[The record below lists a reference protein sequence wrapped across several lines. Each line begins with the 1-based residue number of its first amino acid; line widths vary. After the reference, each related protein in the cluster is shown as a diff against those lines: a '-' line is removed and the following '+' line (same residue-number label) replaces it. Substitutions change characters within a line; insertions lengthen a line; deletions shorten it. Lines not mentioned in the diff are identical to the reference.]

1 MASYQE
7 IYPMNTEQTQKEKVL
22 FLCTGNSARS
32 IMGEA
37 LLRQMAGDRFE
48 VHSAGLEPKGINPY
62 SVRALGELGID
73 TSGQRSKDVMEYLG
87 RVNFAHLITVCG
99 HAEENCPT
107 AFLGVSKHVHWPL
120 EDPAKFEGS
129 DEAKL
134 AKFRA
139 VRDQLASHIQQWL
152 AEQGVQATP

>member
-1 MASYQE
+1 MSDLPKSE
-7 IYPMNTEQTQKEKVL
+7 EQKVKEKVL

-37 LLRQMAGDRFE
+37 LLRHYAGDDFE
-48 VHSAGLEPKGINPY
+48 VYSAGLEPKGINPY
-62 SVRALGELGID
+62 TVRVLTEMGID

-107 AFLGVSKHVHWPL
+107 AFLGVSRHVHWPL

-129 DEAKL
+129 DEAKV
-134 AKFRA
+134 AKFRQ
-139 VRDQLASHIQQWL
+139 VRDQLATYIQQWL
-152 AEQGVQATP
+152 VEQGIKTHA

>member
-1 MASYQE
+1 MGD
-7 IYPMNTEQTQKEKVL
+7 EQQVKEKVL

-32 IMGEA
+32 ILGEA
-37 LLRQMAGDRFE
+37 LLRHYAGDRFE

-62 SVRALGELGID
+62 TLRVLAEKGID
-73 TSGQRSKDVMEYLG
+73 TSGQSSKDVREYLG
-87 RVNFAHLITVCG
+87 KVNFGTLITVCG

-107 AFLGVSKHVHWPL
+107 VFLGISQHLHWPL

-134 AKFRA
+134 AKFRQ
-139 VRDQLASHIQQWL
+139 VRDQIATLVCEWL
-152 AEQGVQATP
+152 SEKGILATPSARRP

>member
-1 MASYQE
+1 MSNADK
-7 IYPMNTEQTQKEKVL
+7 INTDKIKEKVL

-37 LLRQMAGDRFE
+37 LLRHAAGDDFE
-48 VHSAGLEPKGINPY
+48 VYSAGLEPKGINPY
-62 SVRALGELGID
+62 SVRALAEIGVD
-73 TSGQRSKDVMEYLG
+73 SSGQSSKDVMDYLG

-99 HAEENCPT
+99 HAEENCPS
-107 AFLGVSKHVHWPL
+107 AFLGVSNHVHWPL

-134 AKFRA
+134 AKFREI
-139 VRDQLASHIQQWL
+139 RDQLATLIQQWL
-152 AEQGVQATP
+152 VAQGVTAQA